1 MSQPDEIS
9 GRAGYAKILEAW
21 ERPVKAG
28 EPVGCAV
35 TSFTFAPDFFETECL
50 GRFLGLE
57 SAPEDGS
64 AYYVEREEKLAQL
77 ACAAALVDQHHIQG
91 SRNLRWDL
99 LSARVPQGILHAKIS
114 LLLWSQQARLIIAS
128 ANLTPDGCRRN
139 HEVFGVLDFF
149 PGSEAPLPVLWEVL
163 NFLKDAGSYATI
175 QTADEGPAIQRWHRF
190 LDRVRKGARHWG
202 TNQPRGRFTKT
213 QIVPVLS
220 GPKRPSVLQSLKASW
235 PEAAGPSRAY
245 VISPF
250 FDPPNVANKPAR
262 YLWKLLTA
270 RSDKT
275 VQYEVVAEEVDERGR
290 GKLLLH
296 APVTLQKEC
305 PKEADCTVSFQVLEL
320 EVNRPLHAKCFWLEN
335 RNWSV
340 YLMGSSNFTSAGLG
354 LGVVSNLEANLAYII
369 HQHRN
374 PKGRRALN
382 DGWLTS
388 NLITRDFRLEQEPPD
403 EQGQDAPTED
413 AILLPRAFGDATFGV
428 DAKQYFLRLSLS
440 GAPPSG
446 WVLLHESKDD
456 QTICTEED
464 WIRSGR
470 NQVIMIPWK
479 DAKPPSALRVRWN
492 NSLGWAW
499 WPVNVVDAS
508 ALPPPEELRQLSLEE
523 LVAILTSASPLHQA
537 IARLLQKRSSHCSPD
552 KDVLDPH
559 RRVDTSQFL
568 IPRTRRVTWAL
579 TNLRQRLELPAP
591 SAETLHWRLHG
602 PVGVMKFAEAINREA
617 KTPQERCFLLTEL
630 ALELARVAPQSA
642 PHCLPR
648 REIRAGLRLAIR
660 ELRVQALQAVTTGD
674 PIRGYAGRAFKEA
687 NS

>member
-1 MSQPDEIS
+1 MSRPDGIS
-9 GRAGYAKILEAW
+9 GRAGYAKILDAW

-28 EPVGCAV
+28 EPVGCVA
-35 TSFTFAPDFFETECL
+35 TSFTFVPDFFETECL

-57 SAPEDGS
+57 SAPEDCS
-64 AYYVEREEKLAQL
+64 VYYVEREEKLAQL
-77 ACAAALVDQHHIQG
+77 ACAAALVDQHHVRG

-99 LSARVPQGILHAKIS
+99 LSARLPRGILHAKIS
-114 LLLWSQQARLIIAS
+114 LLIWSQQARLIVSS

-149 PGSEAPLPVLWEVL
+149 PGSDAPLPVLWEIL
-163 NFLKDAGSYATI
+163 NFLKDAGGYATTP
-175 QTADEGPAIQRWHRF
+175 TADAGPAIQRWLRF
-190 LDRVRKGARHWG
+190 LERVRKATRHWG
-202 TNQPRGRFTKT
+202 STQPRARFTKT
-213 QIVPVLS
+213 QIVTVLS
-220 GPKRPSVLQSLKASW
+220 GPKRPSVLQSLKAFW

-250 FDPPNVANKPAR
+250 FDPPNVPNKPAR
-262 YLWKLLTA
+262 NLWRLLTA
-270 RSDKT
+270 RGDKS

-290 GKLLLH
+290 GQLLLH

-305 PKEADCTVSFQVLEL
+305 PKEADCAVSFQALEL
-320 EVNRPLHAKCFWLEN
+320 DANRPLHAKCLWLEN
-335 RNWSV
+335 RNWSI

-354 LGVVSNLEANLAYII
+354 LGLVTNLEANLVYII
-369 HQHRN
+369 HQGRN
-374 PKGRRALN
+374 AKGRRALT

-388 NLITRDFRLEQEPPD
+388 NPITRDFRLEQEPPD
-403 EQGQDAPTED
+403 EQGQDAPAED

-428 DAKQYFLRLSLS
+428 DSKQYFLSLS
-440 GAPPSG
+440 IHGSPPGG
-446 WVLLHESKDD
+446 WVVLHESKDD
-456 QTICTEED
+456 QIVYTEKE
-464 WIRSGR
+464 WIHSGR
-470 NQVIMIPWK
+470 RSVILIPWK
-479 DAKPPSALRVRWN
+479 DARPPSALRVRWN
-492 NSLGWAW
+492 DSLGWAW

-508 ALPPPEELRQLSLEE
+508 ALPPPDELRQLTLDE

-537 IARLLQKRSSHCSPD
+537 IARLLQRHSNHNSPD

-579 TNLRQRLELPAP
+579 TNLRQRLELPAV
-591 SAETLHWRLHG
+591 SVETLHWRLHG

-630 ALELARVAPQSA
+630 ALELARVVPQSA
-642 PHCLPR
+642 PHCLSR
-648 REIRAGLRLAIR
+648 REIKTGLRAAIR
-660 ELRVQALQAVTTGD
+660 VLRVQALQAVPTGD
-674 PIRGYAGRAFKEA
+674 PIRRYAGRAFTEA